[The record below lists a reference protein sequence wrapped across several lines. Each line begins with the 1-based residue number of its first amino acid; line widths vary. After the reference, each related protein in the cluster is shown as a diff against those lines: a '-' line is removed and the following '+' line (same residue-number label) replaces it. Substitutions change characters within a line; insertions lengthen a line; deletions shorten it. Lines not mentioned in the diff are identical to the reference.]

1 MWFLNFFILFNLQQP
16 FVAVYRHLFHL
27 IIWCVFYQD
36 MRNCVGDGTREQM
49 EQFIE
54 LIVLP
59 SMKTADD
66 FTPERV

>member
-1 MWFLNFFILFNLQQP
+1 MYVAEYCHYFIG
-16 FVAVYRHLFHL
+16 
-27 IIWCVFYQD
+27 CVLYQD

-59 SMKTADD
+59 SMKTADN